1 MDAFRSEVTDFLARS
16 IDDGVACPA
25 FGAILPPEL
34 HDRARRWQAEIA
46 AHGFAGLHWPSEC
59 GGRGLGAEYTAIWFE
74 ECARADVA
82 PYLNLQGIVLA
93 GEAILRAGTP
103 AQKAEHLHATLT
115 GETLWC
121 QLFSEPEAGSDLA
134 SLRTSAVADGE
145 RFLVN
150 GQKVWSSNAQY
161 ADMAILMAR
170 TDPDAPP
177 HRGITFFLL
186 DMSLPGIDVRPITQM
201 TGDQEFCEVF
211 LTDVEIPADAVL
223 GGRENGWAVAMN
235 VLIDERGS
243 FDEAGAI
250 SLEREIDALS
260 SHDLGDDAIAV
271 DHVAG
276 LMGEG
281 RALMALLQRVGAD
294 PTMAPAA
301 KLLRTELSVDLQQL
315 HASVRGAE
323 AMLAGDAT
331 TAMLY
336 AAGMR
341 LAGGTSEIQR
351 NIIAERLLGLPK
363 EPRSPTNG
371 AG

>member
-1 MDAFRSEVTDFLARS
+1 MAT
-16 IDDGVACPA
+16 
-25 FGAILPPEL
+25 
-34 HDRARRWQAEIA
+34 
-46 AHGFAGLHWPSEC
+46 HGYAGLHWPTEY
-59 GGRGLGAEYTAIWFE
+59 GGRGLGSEHTAIWFE

-82 PYLNLQGIVLA
+82 PYLNLQGIILA
-93 GEAILRAGTP
+93 GEAILRSGTP
-103 AQKAEHLHATLT
+103 IQKAEHLPTTLT

-134 SLRTSAVADGE
+134 SLRTSAVVDGD
-145 RFLVN
+145 RFIVN
-150 GQKVWSSNAQY
+150 GQKVWSSNAQF
-161 ADMAILMAR
+161 AEMAILMAR
-170 TDPDAPP
+170 TDPEAPA

-186 DMSLPGIDVRPITQM
+186 DMSLAGIEVRPITQM

-211 LTDVEIPADAVL
+211 LTDVEVSEDAVL

-243 FDEAGAI
+243 FGEAGVI
-250 SLEREIDALS
+250 SLEREIDGLR
-260 SHDLGDDAIAV
+260 SHDVGDDAIAA
-271 DHVAG
+271 DRVADLTG
-276 LMGEG
+276 DG
-281 RALMALLQRVGAD
+281 RALMALLQRLGAD

-301 KLLRTELSVDLQQL
+301 KLLRTELSVDLHEL
-315 HASVRGAE
+315 HASLRGPE

-336 AAGMR
+336 SAGMR

-363 EPRSPTNG
+363 EPRPRTSGSN
-371 AG
+371 